1 MLTNENVKSK
11 KRYNVVQKL
20 RVLRNDKTNGFMLMD
35 INGKYVLI
43 NKHER
48 LKNLYKRND
57 IVYVWITQIHDKFDY
72 AKYTIDGI
80 PILDQINEFKD
91 LKALDIN
98 AMMYEDKMKDLRH
111 FIISVIDNDSGII
124 KEIKKG
130 KILDFHP
137 DLEEMQKLFMA
148 TDKMEIKHITIAI
161 NYLYKKFKD
170 KENRIL

>member
-1 MLTNENVKSK
+1 MFTNKNVKNK

-57 IVYVWITQIHDKFDY
+57 IVYVWITQTHDKFNY

-80 PILDQINEFKD
+80 PILDQINEFKN
-91 LKALDIN
+91 LTALDIN
-98 AMMYEDKMKDLRH
+98 AMYMK
-111 FIISVIDNDSGII
+111 I
-124 KEIKKG
+124 K
-130 KILDFHP
+130 
-137 DLEEMQKLFMA
+137 
-148 TDKMEIKHITIAI
+148 
-161 NYLYKKFKD
+161 
-170 KENRIL
+170 